1 MIKAFIRERALEG
14 NNASANCQLICWVN
28 KFQVCRWW
36 EGSSYNKFG
45 QKAVNLGDL
54 EIVWRVDSF
63 QTIPHYSNFVGH
75 KPETYL
81 IGGLFVTQLAID
93 SVMTFRN
100 WLFIWL
106 CFQFCAVAKTGN
118 RKLIC
123 AIGAALI
130 AVWSV
135 NGWFPDSIKA
145 ALEKLIFKTNSCFC
159 TVSDKKTQ
167 QQYLPQLQIL
177 KEGHQGNQ
185 GRMFPQI
192 IHTKNCDFEFVFPT
206 NLWRSN
212 LGHLASFHFFS
223 CKLLLA
229 FMKVTS
235 TSTVF
240 SFKHFVGYTNIH
252 MVIWSNKTQGN
263 AWELWGWR
271 CLFSLFHCSYSER
284 YWW

>member
-1 MIKAFIRERALEG
+1 MCGALSHQPARWSKHLLENERWKETTHL
-14 NNASANCQLICWVN
+14 QIVN
-28 KFQVCRWW
+28 LFAESTNSESCRWW

-63 QTIPHYSNFVGH
+63 ANILLPVLIFYNFNIIQISHYSNFVRH

-81 IGGLFVTQLAID
+81 IGGLFITQLAID

-100 WLFIWL
+100 WLFMWL

-159 TVSDKKTQ
+159 TVSDKK
-167 QQYLPQLQIL
+167 
-177 KEGHQGNQ
+177 H
-185 GRMFPQI
+185 
-192 IHTKNCDFEFVFPT
+192 
-206 NLWRSN
+206 SN
-212 LGHLASFHFFS
+212 NIYHS
-223 CKLLLA
+223 CR
-229 FMKVTS
+229 F
-235 TSTVF
+235 
-240 SFKHFVGYTNIH
+240 
-252 MVIWSNKTQGN
+252 
-263 AWELWGWR
+263 
-271 CLFSLFHCSYSER
+271 
-284 YWW
+284 

>member
-28 KFQVCRWW
+28 KFESCRWW
-36 EGSSYNKFG
+36 EGSLYNKFG
-45 QKAVNLGDL
+45 QKAANLGDL

-63 QTIPHYSNFVGH
+63 ANILLPVLIFYNLNIIQISHYSNFVRH

-81 IGGLFVTQLAID
+81 IGGMFITQLAID

-100 WLFIWL
+100 WLFMWL

-177 KEGHQGNQ
+177 KEGHQGNNQ
-185 GRMFPQI
+185 GRM
-192 IHTKNCDFEFVFPT
+192 
-206 NLWRSN
+206 
-212 LGHLASFHFFS
+212 
-223 CKLLLA
+223 
-229 FMKVTS
+229 
-235 TSTVF
+235 
-240 SFKHFVGYTNIH
+240 
-252 MVIWSNKTQGN
+252 
-263 AWELWGWR
+263 
-271 CLFSLFHCSYSER
+271 
-284 YWW
+284 

>member
-1 MIKAFIRERALEG
+1 MCGALSHQPARWSKHLLENERWKETTHLQIVNLFAEST
-14 NNASANCQLICWVN
+14 NSESCQ
-28 KFQVCRWW
+28 WW

-81 IGGLFVTQLAID
+81 IGGLFITQLAID

-100 WLFIWL
+100 WLFMWL

-159 TVSDKKTQ
+159 TVSDKKNTAT
-167 QQYLPQLQIL
+167 I
-177 KEGHQGNQ
+177 
-185 GRMFPQI
+185 F
-192 IHTKNCDFEFVFPT
+192 TKVADFKRRPS
-206 NLWRSN
+206 R
-212 LGHLASFHFFS
+212 
-223 CKLLLA
+223 
-229 FMKVTS
+229 
-235 TSTVF
+235 
-240 SFKHFVGYTNIH
+240 
-252 MVIWSNKTQGN
+252 
-263 AWELWGWR
+263 
-271 CLFSLFHCSYSER
+271 
-284 YWW
+284 

>member
-1 MIKAFIRERALEG
+1 
-14 NNASANCQLICWVN
+14 
-28 KFQVCRWW
+28 
-36 EGSSYNKFG
+36 
-45 QKAVNLGDL
+45 
-54 EIVWRVDSF
+54 
-63 QTIPHYSNFVGH
+63 
-75 KPETYL
+75 
-81 IGGLFVTQLAID
+81 
-93 SVMTFRN
+93 MTFRN
-100 WLFIWL
+100 WLFMWL

-240 SFKHFVGYTNIH
+240 SFKQFVGYTYGDTVKQNSRKC
-252 MVIWSNKTQGN
+252 MRAMRMTLSVVL
-263 AWELWGWR
+263 A
-271 CLFSLFHCSYSER
+271 FSLFIFWTLLMIER
-284 YWW
+284 GWELFSHKAPFSLFFFHKTDGFHVTWSA